1 MKFDLTGQTP
11 SRYTRTFYL
20 STHQGYPFCSQYI
33 ELWIKEYHIHYGLG
47 QQWKLM
53 ERSILLQTL
62 FLLKK
67 KKKTEQDV
75 TNVAIEHVSKRIE
88 NEKCSLVYE
97 VCYIM
102 IINL

>member
-1 MKFDLTGQTP
+1 MEIDGAI
-11 SRYTRTFYL
+11 YTSPNTF
-20 STHQGYPFCSQYI
+20 FI
-33 ELWIKEYHIHYGLG
+33 
-47 QQWKLM
+47 
-53 ERSILLQTL
+53 
-62 FLLKK
+62 KK
-67 KKKTEQDV
+67 KKKKPEQDV

>member
-1 MKFDLTGQTP
+1 MEIDGAI
-11 SRYTRTFYL
+11 YTSPNTF
-20 STHQGYPFCSQYI
+20 F
-33 ELWIKEYHIHYGLG
+33 IK
-47 QQWKLM
+47 K
-53 ERSILLQTL
+53 
-62 FLLKK
+62 KK

>member
-1 MKFDLTGQTP
+1 MEIDGAI
-11 SRYTRTFYL
+11 YTSPNTF
-20 STHQGYPFCSQYI
+20 F
-33 ELWIKEYHIHYGLG
+33 IK
-47 QQWKLM
+47 
-53 ERSILLQTL
+53 
-62 FLLKK
+62 KK

>member
-1 MKFDLTGQTP
+1 MEIDGAI
-11 SRYTRTFYL
+11 YTSPNTF
-20 STHQGYPFCSQYI
+20 FI
-33 ELWIKEYHIHYGLG
+33 
-47 QQWKLM
+47 
-53 ERSILLQTL
+53 
-62 FLLKK
+62 KK

>member
-1 MKFDLTGQTP
+1 M
-11 SRYTRTFYL
+11 
-20 STHQGYPFCSQYI
+20 
-33 ELWIKEYHIHYGLG
+33 HYGLG
-47 QQWKLM
+47 EQWKLM
-53 ERSILLQTL
+53 ERFILLQTL

-67 KKKTEQDV
+67 KKTEQDI

-102 IINL
+102 IVNL

>member
-1 MKFDLTGQTP
+1 M
-11 SRYTRTFYL
+11 
-20 STHQGYPFCSQYI
+20 
-33 ELWIKEYHIHYGLG
+33 HYGLG
-47 QQWKLM
+47 EQWKLM
-53 ERSILLQTL
+53 ERFILLQTL

>member
-1 MKFDLTGQTP
+1 M
-11 SRYTRTFYL
+11 
-20 STHQGYPFCSQYI
+20 
-33 ELWIKEYHIHYGLG
+33 HYGLG

-53 ERSILLQTL
+53 ERFILLQTL
-62 FLLKK
+62 FLFK

-75 TNVAIEHVSKRIE
+75 TNVAIEYVSKRIE

>member
-1 MKFDLTGQTP
+1 M
-11 SRYTRTFYL
+11 
-20 STHQGYPFCSQYI
+20 
-33 ELWIKEYHIHYGLG
+33 HYGLG
-47 QQWKLM
+47 EQWKLM
-53 ERSILLQTL
+53 ERFILLQTL

-67 KKKTEQDV
+67 KTEQDI

-102 IINL
+102 IVNL

>member
-1 MKFDLTGQTP
+1 M
-11 SRYTRTFYL
+11 
-20 STHQGYPFCSQYI
+20 
-33 ELWIKEYHIHYGLG
+33 HYGLG
-47 QQWKLM
+47 EQWKLM
-53 ERSILLQTL
+53 ELFILLQTL

-67 KKKTEQDV
+67 KKKKPEQDV